1 VIRVRYAELSD
12 IDEIIS
18 IAIDSFKDEFSNY
31 DEAWRTYNTLVR
43 SRWEDIIKD
52 RSALNFAMV
61 AEHEGKVVGFLVF
74 RWWFGWNG
82 WLEALAVKKDF
93 RGRGIGTQLLNA
105 LIERVKS
112 YGYRRVC
119 MALEREDLV
128 RFYNRF
134 KAYKVGELPDE
145 ELGKLPIYCIDV

>member
-82 WLEALAVKKDF
+82 
-93 RGRGIGTQLLNA
+93 
-105 LIERVKS
+105 
-112 YGYRRVC
+112 
-119 MALEREDLV
+119 
-128 RFYNRF
+128 
-134 KAYKVGELPDE
+134 
-145 ELGKLPIYCIDV
+145 